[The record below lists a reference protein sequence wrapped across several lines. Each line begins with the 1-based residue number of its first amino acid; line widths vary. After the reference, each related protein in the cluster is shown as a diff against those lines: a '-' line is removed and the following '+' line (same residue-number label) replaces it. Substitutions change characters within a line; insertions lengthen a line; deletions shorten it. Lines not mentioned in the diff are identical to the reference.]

1 MFCNMLVFTHT
12 AQTSTKWDSEG
23 TTGEQQHD
31 IVPACREHMEAAV
44 HGGGACAIFTSI
56 ADAIEASIDGDIVR
70 VFRESLLHSV
80 FASAPRS

>member
-1 MFCNMLVFTHT
+1 
-12 AQTSTKWDSEG
+12 
-23 TTGEQQHD
+23 
-31 IVPACREHMEAAV
+31 MEAAV

-70 VFRESLLHSV
+70 VFRESLLHSF